1 MICWRRKAMGDA
13 MCERDLFDPFGN
25 VVDALDSHQVIGL
38 ALVHK
43 NLIGASYDDFGSQ

>member
-13 MCERDLFDPFGN
+13 MCERDLCN